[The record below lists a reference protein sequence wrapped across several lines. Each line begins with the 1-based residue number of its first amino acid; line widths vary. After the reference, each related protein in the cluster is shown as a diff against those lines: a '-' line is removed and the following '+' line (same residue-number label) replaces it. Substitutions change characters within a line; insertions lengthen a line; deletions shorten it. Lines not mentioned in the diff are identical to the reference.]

1 MIILQSNYYNIK
13 FAKPTFK
20 KSNALFLCLVSSLI
34 GPSSL
39 PFDDNNDDNRLCLF
53 TLMMM
58 MIILIAF

>member
-1 MIILQSNYYNIK
+1 MIMIILQSNDYNIK

-39 PFDDNNDDNRLCLF
+39 PFDDNNDE
-53 TLMMM
+53 LMMM
-58 MIILIAF
+58 MMILIAF

>member
-1 MIILQSNYYNIK
+1 MIILQSNDYNIK

-39 PFDDNNDDNRLCLF
+39 PFDDNTDE
-53 TLMMM
+53 LMMKAEG
-58 MIILIAF
+58 IEEAE